1 MGEFIYVLLQT
12 RKYSKTFQVDL
23 DLSQRFDP
31 FLIATD
37 NTSIFINNCQIVLS
51 FIYFD

>member
-1 MGEFIYVLLQT
+1 MYYYELENIVNHFMI
-12 RKYSKTFQVDL
+12 KVDL
-23 DLSQRFDP
+23 DLGQRFDP

>member
-1 MGEFIYVLLQT
+1 MYYYELENIVNHFMI
-12 RKYSKTFQVDL
+12 KVDL

-37 NTSIFINNCQIVLS
+37 NTTIFINSCQIVLS